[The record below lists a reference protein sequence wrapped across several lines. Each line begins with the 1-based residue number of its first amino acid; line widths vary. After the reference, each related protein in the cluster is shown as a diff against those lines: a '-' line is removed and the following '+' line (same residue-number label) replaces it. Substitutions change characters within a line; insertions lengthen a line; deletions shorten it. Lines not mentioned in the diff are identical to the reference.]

1 VQGMLSGAA
10 LRKIGEGW
18 KFTSEAALE
27 NFVWENLP
35 QLLGLTPLKR
45 QHPAKGEFCD
55 ILALDENKQLVI
67 IELKNDE
74 DRYIIQQLTRYY
86 DNLVDERPFAQQI
99 NYNEPVRL
107 IAIAPSFHRHN
118 LIDRKYSLLKIDL
131 IRVTVIQAN
140 QEFQLQLTN
149 IDNNQIYSTPIPYQE
164 LDISSLSKNIP
175 EPPQLLLDW
184 LGSCTAEEQQA
195 ILKMRDSILSF
206 DERITEELEGRNTIR
221 YGRGKS
227 KPVAELRFHKKTHKV
242 VLFLWLPTPSSY
254 NFGRKEAIGRLRL
267 WMDGSFVTHVG
278 HIPEGIGRMKLQSE
292 WEAMP
297 REQRPGNLHYGFSY
311 KSFSPVGI
319 HIYDSLIQNP
329 NSLESLTVAALTRMQ
344 KRT

>member
-1 VQGMLSGAA
+1 MLSSAA

-86 DNLVDERPFAQQI
+86 DNLVDERPFSEQI
-99 NYNEPVRL
+99 DYSKLVRL

-118 LIDRKYSLLKIDL
+118 LIDRKYNLLKIDL

-149 IDNNQIYSTPIPYQE
+149 IDHNQIYSTPIPYQE

-184 LGSCTAEEQQA
+184 LGSCTVQEQQA
-195 ILKMRDSILSF
+195 ILKMREKILSF
-206 DERITEELEGRNTIR
+206 DERITEEFEGRNTIR

-227 KPVAELRFHKKTHKV
+227 KPVAELVFQKKTHKV

-254 NFGRKEAIGRLRL
+254 NFGRKQAIGRLRL
-267 WMDGSFVTHVG
+267 WMDGSSVTHAG
-278 HIPEGIGRMKLQSE
+278 HVPEGMGRMKLQSE

-297 REQRPGNLHYGFSY
+297 REQRPGNLYHGFSY

-319 HIYDSLIQNP
+319 YIYEKLIQNP
-329 NSLESLTVAALTRMQ
+329 NSLESLTDLALNKLQ
-344 KRT
+344 ERT